1 MVNIELLKRLT
12 FVADITKKLEPLLF
26 DGLEIKINKL
36 LENSDDVSYAFQVL
50 KVPFNTYEPET
61 ADALDE
67 INVSFGCKV
76 SLNVIYQVTYILKEV
91 YGDALDIY
99 INYASEPEG
108 RERKTVVG
116 TYITKDK
123 DFTNISL
130 PISANDILKLDVT
143 NMNWEEFSGLFP
155 NINYSDDGTFSYTHV
170 DYELDD
176 YYDNYDDYGGRFE
189 KYGGYNGWSDD
200 AIDNAFEGDP
210 MNTWNVD

>member
-1 MVNIELLKRLT
+1 MLW
-12 FVADITKKLEPLLF
+12 
-26 DGLEIKINKL
+26 
-36 LENSDDVSYAFQVL
+36 
-50 KVPFNTYEPET
+50 
-61 ADALDE
+61 
-67 INVSFGCKV
+67 
-76 SLNVIYQVTYILKEV
+76 TYILIMLLNLKDV
-91 YGDALDIY
+91 NA
-99 INYASEPEG
+99 
-108 RERKTVVG
+108 KQVG